1 LLTFLYCVFA
11 IGISVNKHFCSGKLT
26 FVSFFHSVSE
36 KDCCGDNHKKD
47 CCNDKNHFIK
57 VTDNHQVSTSK
68 NISKITVFDLPQF
81 ITGIN
86 FSFRGA
92 VVDIIASI
100 FLSPP
105 NIKGQLPIYLQ
116 DKAFLI

>member
-11 IGISVNKHFCSGKLT
+11 IGISVNKHFCGGKLT

-68 NISKITVFDLPQF
+68 NINKILEFP
-81 ITGIN
+81 
-86 FSFRGA
+86 S
-92 VVDIIASI
+92 
-100 FLSPP
+100 LS
-105 NIKGQLPIYLQ
+105 GQIC
-116 DKAFLI
+116 